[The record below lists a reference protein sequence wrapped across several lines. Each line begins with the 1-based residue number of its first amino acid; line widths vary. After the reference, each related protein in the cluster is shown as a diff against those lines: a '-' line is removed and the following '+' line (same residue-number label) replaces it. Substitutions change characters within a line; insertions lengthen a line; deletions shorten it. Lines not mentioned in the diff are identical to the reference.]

1 VADQKMARTEPTT
14 KRRHEWEELRLEMV
28 FEPMFGYV
36 VYDPGDVLVVAREV
50 SYSAHA
56 AVVESEPGFER
67 PGGLRLNFPQPC
79 LRCDCQMTE
88 SWWSTTLGD
97 AVLEA
102 EFGTERLKREKN
114 PSKLSGA
121 GKDELPSEAMATVRL
136 KMRPQWCYC

>member
-1 VADQKMARTEPTT
+1 MARMEPTT
-14 KRRHEWEELRLEMV
+14 KRRRHEWEELRLEMV
-28 FEPMFGYV
+28 SEPMFGYV
-36 VYDPGDVLVVAREV
+36 VYDPGDVLGVAREV
-50 SYSAHA
+50 SYSARV

-67 PGGLRLNFPQPC
+67 PGGFLRLNFPQPC

-102 EFGTERLKREKN
+102 EVGTERLKREKN
-114 PSKLSGA
+114 PSKLSGV
-121 GKDELPSEAMATVRL
+121 GKGELPSEAMTIVRL